1 MQNRMTAGQSGGGR
15 IAIKSKLRR
24 APRTLSAVLILAAIA
39 LLAVA
44 CSGDSAPAPAPA
56 AKAAPA
62 ATATPVPPT
71 PVPPTP
77 VPPTPAPESPPPAA
91 TPDPT
96 VAPTPSGPQGLALV
110 EKATV
115 QIVAQGTFSDPSG
128 QATTQ
133 AGAGSGFIISEDGL
147 VVTNNHVVTGA
158 ATLNVFVPDRRE
170 PVNAR
175 VIGASECADL
185 AVIQLPPGTY
195 PFLEFHEGPLAIG
208 TTIFA
213 AGYPLGEPQYA
224 LVAGII
230 AKLDADG
237 ESSWASVD
245 QVLQHD
251 AAVSPGNSGGP
262 LVTEAGDVVGIV
274 YAGLLEFNQFFAVGL
289 EQALPVLDQLI
300 AGNNVDWIGINGEAY
315 VGQGFS
321 GLWVASV
328 ESGSPADEAGILPG
342 DFIIE
347 MERLPLGDDGTM
359 RDYCDVLQTRGGD
372 RVMQVKLIRPDTG
385 ETLEGQINGRPL
397 VSSGGVGVD
406 DEAEAPVDQ
415 PDAPATPDT
424 EYVSVADDSGRI
436 SVTVPASWELST
448 EPLGEDPNIDTAP
461 DLAAFYTNFSSDPLT
476 ASAPGITIGIM
487 DSEDGSEVTEE
498 ELLIH
503 MEFNPGYQNCFFDHQ
518 ETYSDPLYTGYI
530 AVFACSD
537 GGVMEILGATEDS
550 NPVYIASII
559 SFAYSPADTEAVQ
572 GVYASFV
579 MFTQA
584 ELDGEDIADE
594 PPMEE
599 PDSQYVMATDDSGQI
614 VASFSRDWGTDG
626 TPLESAPMLNA
637 SPDIDAWMA
646 LVYGPGP
653 TADTTG
659 IMIYGLFGEQYDPV
673 SDAALE
679 AILDAVELP
688 PGCTYAGR
696 FHYADPLYA
705 GRVQEAGC
713 GDEVVYA
720 VLAVFELENPS
731 YIVVI
736 HSLTQSD
743 AERDHLQEFYDTFIV
758 YADDS
763 VGGEPVEPPGEAEGS
778 NVPGG
783 VIAISDDTFTIHS
796 EVPQPWGSTTDPVE
810 GTPIINAAPNLDDWF
825 GSAAGDPN
833 RHSPPYPNAGPGE
846 FNADV
851 AGIFITLLS
860 SGGGDVD
867 ADYLS
872 TFLDAEPYP
881 SECSYEGRKFFEGDG
896 LSGQFD
902 ESVCSPSGTHRVYA
916 LLHLDY
922 PGLIIWIEAV
932 TVSADD
938 ELALIHFLSRL
949 TILIPVE

>member
-1 MQNRMTAGQSGGGR
+1 M
-15 IAIKSKLRR
+15 
-24 APRTLSAVLILAAIA
+24 
-39 LLAVA
+39 
-44 CSGDSAPAPAPA
+44 
-56 AKAAPA
+56 
-62 ATATPVPPT
+62 
-71 PVPPTP
+71 
-77 VPPTPAPESPPPAA
+77 
-91 TPDPT
+91 
-96 VAPTPSGPQGLALV
+96 ALV

-128 QATTQ
+128 QAVTQ

-158 ATLNVFVPDRRE
+158 ATLNVFVPDRRG

-195 PFLEFHEGPLAIG
+195 PFLGFHEGPLAIG
-208 TTIFA
+208 TSIFA

-230 AKLDADG
+230 SKLDADG

-274 YAGLLEFNQFFAVGL
+274 YASLLEFNQFFAVGL
-289 EQALPVLDQLI
+289 EQALPVLEQLI
-300 AGNNVDWIGINGEAY
+300 AGSNVDWIGINGEAY
-315 VGQGFS
+315 IGQASS

-359 RDYCDVLQTRGGD
+359 RDYCDVLQTRGSD
-372 RVMQVKLIRPDTG
+372 RVMQVKLIRQDTG

-397 VSSGGVGVD
+397 VS
-406 DEAEAPVDQ
+406 
-415 PDAPATPDT
+415 TDT
-424 EYVSVADDSGRI
+424 EYVSVVDDSGRI
-436 SVTVPASWELST
+436 SVTVPASWELNT
-448 EPLGEDPNIDTAP
+448 APEMEDPNIDTAP
-461 DLAAFYTNFSSDPLT
+461 DLAAFYSNFSSDPLT
-476 ASAPGITIGIM
+476 ASAPGIAIGIM

-498 ELLIH
+498 ELLLH

-518 ETYSDPLYTGYI
+518 EPYSDPLYTGYI

-537 GGVMEILGATEDS
+537 GGVMEILGATEDG

-559 SFAYSPADTEAVQ
+559 SLAYTPADTEAVQ

-579 MFTQA
+579 MYTQD
-584 ELDGEDIADE
+584 EHDGDVHVHDPPPDE
-594 PPMEE
+594 PEIE
-599 PDSQYVMATDDSGQI
+599 YLLATDDTGLI
-614 VASFSRDWGTDG
+614 VANVRRDWGVDG
-626 TPLESAPMLNA
+626 TRLEAAPMLNA
-637 SPDIDAWMA
+637 SPDIEAWMDDIDAWA
-646 LVYGPGP
+646 DLPSGPG
-653 TADTTG
+653 TAPDTTG
-659 IMIYGLFGEQYDPV
+659 IMLLALFGEPGDSV
-673 SDAALE
+673 GDADLE
-679 AILDAVELP
+679 AILDATVLP
-688 PGCTYAGR
+688 PGCTPGER
-696 FHYADPLYA
+696 FHYADPLYG
-705 GRVQEAGC
+705 GRVLESNC
-713 GDEVVYA
+713 GGETKYTF
-720 VLAVFELENPS
+720 LAVYEMESPT

-736 HSLTQSD
+736 LSVTQSD
-743 AERDHLQEFYDTFIV
+743 AERQDVQEFYDTFIV
-758 YADDS
+758 YPDPG
-763 VGGEPVEPPGEAEGS
+763 VGGDPDAPPGEGEGS

-783 VIAISDDTFTIHS
+783 VVEIWDDTLTIYS
-796 EVPQPWGSTTDPVE
+796 EVPQPWESATDPVE
-810 GTPIINAAPNLDDWF
+810 SVPIINVAPNLDDWF
-825 GSAAGDPN
+825 GSAAGDRD

-846 FNADV
+846 FNTNV

-860 SGGGDVD
+860 SGGADVD

-872 TFLDAEPYP
+872 AFLDIEPYP
-881 SECSYEGRKFFEGDG
+881 TECSYEGRKFFEGDG